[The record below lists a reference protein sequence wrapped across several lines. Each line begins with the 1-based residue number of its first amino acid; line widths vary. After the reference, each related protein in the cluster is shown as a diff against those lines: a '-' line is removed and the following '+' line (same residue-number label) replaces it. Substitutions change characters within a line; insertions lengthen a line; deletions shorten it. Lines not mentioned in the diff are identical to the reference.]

1 MYSYTLRK
9 NVDLTDKEKLENS
22 LLDCIANKELFKEL
36 RLKDIR
42 NLKNNILN
50 SNIDSKIKVDMIE
63 YLNNVDNNEIINK
76 LGKLIYDFL
85 SADKA
90 LEKAMKC
97 TDIDELRRTILN
109 NLNPSIKSF
118 TEIQINYMIMLILN
132 AKALE
137 DSSFE
142 DVLRKYKEVYWNIG
156 GVA

>member
-90 LEKAMKC
+90 LEKAMK
-97 TDIDELRRTILN
+97 LRRTILN

>member
-1 MYSYTLRK
+1 
-9 NVDLTDKEKLENS
+9 
-22 LLDCIANKELFKEL
+22 
-36 RLKDIR
+36 
-42 NLKNNILN
+42 
-50 SNIDSKIKVDMIE
+50 MIE